1 MIIKRTPD
9 KWLVFTEKDGVKV
22 TLSFSYEP
30 TEKEIDARLSEVD
43 VSLTPESDIP
53 EPDNDKSTV
62 IQKIQFDKD
71 ALLEPFFVQEI
82 QNNPQITFDE
92 MYQAIMKKWN
102 EPVALLFKRLVYDYV
117 DAGVQAGIFP
127 APSAQDVDSYFQVLR
142 DFVAKTP
149 MEQVQALL
157 AEV

>member
-1 MIIKRTPD
+1 MIIKRTPG
-9 KWLVFTEKDGVKV
+9 KWVVFDEKDGIEV
-22 TLSFSYEP
+22 TLSFTHKP
-30 TEKEIDARLSEVD
+30 TKKEIAANLAAIDISP
-43 VSLTPESDIP
+43 PESDIP

-127 APSAQDVDSYFQVLR
+127 APVAQDVVSYFQVLR
-142 DFVAKTP
+142 DFVANTP
-149 MEQVQALL
+149 VEQVQALL